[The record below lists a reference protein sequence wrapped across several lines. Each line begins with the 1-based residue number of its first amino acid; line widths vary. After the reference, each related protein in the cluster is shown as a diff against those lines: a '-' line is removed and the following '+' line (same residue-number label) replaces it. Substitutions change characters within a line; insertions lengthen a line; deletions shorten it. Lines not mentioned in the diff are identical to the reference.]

1 MCGARDG
8 AELSRSPLVSAIE
21 GRLRRVEDRLAI
33 RELVSAYTFAIDDR
47 DLDRVADLFAED
59 GRFRSADGVM
69 DAHGR
74 AAICDQ
80 FLARFDALGFN
91 FHVTHDQVV
100 EFFASDDATGQVSS
114 HAEVV
119 RAGEAM
125 VTGMRYHDAYR
136 RCADGRWR
144 FADRCIHFFYYLPVA
159 DYREALN
166 GRGRMRAYGDV
177 RDAELPESA
186 WR

>member
-1 MCGARDG
+1 VTDTEAR
-8 AELSRSPLVSAIE
+8 I
-21 GRLRRVEDRLAI
+21 RRIEDRLAI

-47 DLDRVADLFAED
+47 DLDRVANLFTED

-69 DAHGR
+69 DAVGPK
-74 AAICDQ
+74 AICDQ
-80 FLARFDALGFN
+80 YRGRFDALGFN
-91 FHVTHDQVV
+91 FHVTHDLALD
-100 EFFASDDATGQVSS
+100 FTGPDDATGQVSS

-119 RAGEAM
+119 RNGQAM

-136 RCADGRWR
+136 RCADGQWR

-159 DYREALN
+159 DYREALT

-177 RDAELPESA
+177 RDAELPEGA